1 MWCGTQFAAFNE
13 RIKLDPTRSNRI
25 ESAIGAFIS
34 FCQEDEQLSVAMSE
48 TPFLQGSV
56 LTKTAIKPLTGDEF
70 DVDVIYP
77 FSLWKFQNPPPSPK
91 AIIDW
96 FILRLKNRPFYAA
109 RLIPK
114 NRCARINYAGD
125 FHLDIIPSTKDVPEH
140 QPYAVPARDLGS
152 WITNDPRGFAGWV
165 QTRDV
170 RAGGIDTNGDGR
182 FVRCVRMMKRWRDAF
197 FGEQSAVSSILLVT
211 ILGKHDPTVK
221 TYTPPLQNSLFPQYQ
236 TDAAYL
242 YDMLRLTHS
251 CLQGRLHQSTFHH
264 PTILDEDLARGWDEN
279 YLQLF
284 LERLQKCIAHIHK
297 GIYAQT
303 EAESL
308 LHYGNAFGPT
318 FPKQ

>member
-1 MWCGTQFAAFNE
+1 MWCSAQFATFNE
-13 RIKLDPTRSNRI
+13 RIKLDLTRRNRI
-25 ESAIGAFIS
+25 DSAISAFVS
-34 FCQEDEQLSVAMSE
+34 FCREDEQLSVAMSE
-48 TPFLQGSV
+48 NPFLQGSV
-56 LTKTAIKPLTGDEF
+56 HTKTAIKPLTGDEF

-77 FSLWKFQNPPPSPK
+77 FSLWKFQNAPPSPK
-91 AIIDW
+91 GIIDW
-96 FILRLKNRPFYAA
+96 FISRLKNRQFYAE

-125 FHLDIIPSTKDVPEH
+125 FHLDIIPSTREVAEH

-152 WITNDPRGFAGWV
+152 WITNDPRGFAEWV

-170 RAGGIDTNGDGR
+170 RSGGIDTNGDGR
-182 FVRCVRMMKRWRDAF
+182 FVRCIRMMKRWRDQF

-221 TYTPPLQNSLFPQYQ
+221 TYSPPLQNSLFPQYQ

-242 YDMLRLTHS
+242 YDMLCLTYS
-251 CLQGRLHQSTFHH
+251 CLQGRIHQSTFHH
-264 PTILDEDLARGWDEN
+264 PTIQDEDLARGWDET
-279 YLQLF
+279 YLRLF
-284 LERLQKCIAHIHK
+284 LERLQKCIDHIQK

-303 EAESL
+303 DAESL
-308 LHYGNAFGPT
+308 LHYGNAFGST